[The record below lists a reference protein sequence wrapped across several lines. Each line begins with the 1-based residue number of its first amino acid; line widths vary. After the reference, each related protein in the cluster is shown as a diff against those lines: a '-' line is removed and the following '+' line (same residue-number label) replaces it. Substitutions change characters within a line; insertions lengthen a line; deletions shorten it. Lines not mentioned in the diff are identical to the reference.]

1 MQGTVASDSH
11 VVNHVTASGAAIV
24 AADHITKEFP
34 GVVAVDAMSLSIAP
48 GEIVALLGQNGAGKS
63 TFIQILAGVHPSGS
77 YRGEIAFC
85 GQPYRPASV
94 ADAEAA
100 GVALVPQEVNVAPD
114 LTIAENMYLNAEP
127 TRWGF
132 VDQPLRLARARRV
145 LADFGLDVDPT
156 APMGSLDLSTQQL
169 VIIARALSKNARL
182 LILDEPTAALT
193 EAEARRL
200 FDRMRGLT
208 KRGVAI
214 IFVSHRLAEVFA
226 ISDRIVIMRD
236 GRICGA
242 HATADVSR
250 DTVVAQ
256 MVGGVRTSVADAK
269 SKPGATALETVNL
282 TVAEPGDRARLRV
295 EDVSFQVAHGEIL
308 GLFGLLGAG
317 CIETALA
324 LYGAWPGKVAGRIAI
339 DGRRVEIANPAMAV
353 AHGMGLMAQ
362 DRRDCLLLDHSVFD
376 NAILASLGAISRHGF
391 LDRAAGQRRTLDFAR
406 DLDIKATSIDALVG
420 TLSGGNQQKVQVARW
435 LIADARI
442 LILVDP
448 TRGVDVGARAEIKRV
463 WSELRAGGRAIII
476 ASTDAE
482 ELVDICDRVIVFRRG
497 AIGGELSRSEF
508 SEERLLRMAAD
519 V

>member
-1 MQGTVASDSH
+1 MQGTAASDRLGDKRL
-11 VVNHVTASGAAIV
+11 ASGAAVIS
-24 AADHITKEFP
+24 ADRITKEFP
-34 GVVAVDAMSLSIAP
+34 GVLAVDAMSLAIAP

-63 TFIQILAGVHPSGS
+63 TFIQILAGLHPSGS
-77 YRGEIAFC
+77 YRGEIALD
-85 GQPYRPASV
+85 GRPYRPMSV

-114 LTIAENMYLNAEP
+114 LTVAENMYLNAEP
-127 TRWGF
+127 VRWGLL
-132 VDQPLRLARARRV
+132 DQPLRLAKARRV
-145 LADFGLDVDPT
+145 LADFGLDIDPL
-156 APMGSLDLSTQQL
+156 APMGSLDLSQQQL

-200 FDRMRGLT
+200 FDHMRAL
-208 KRGVAI
+208 KRRGVAI

-226 ISDRIVIMRD
+226 VSDRIIIMRD

-250 DTVVAQ
+250 DVVVAQ
-256 MVGGVRTSVADAK
+256 MVGSVRANLAVTEFR
-269 SKPGATALETVNL
+269 PGATALEATDL
-282 TVAEPGDRARLRV
+282 AAADPADPTRLRV
-295 EDVSFQVAHGEIL
+295 DNVSFRVAHGEIL

-324 LYGAWPGKVAGRIAI
+324 LYGAWPGRVGGRIAI
-339 DGRRVEIANPAMAV
+339 DGRDVAIANPSAAV

-362 DRRDCLLLDHSVFD
+362 DRRDCLLLDHSVNN
-376 NAILASLGAISRHGF
+376 NAMLASLGAVSHRGF
-391 LDRAAGQRRTLDFAR
+391 LDVGAARRRTLDLVRA
-406 DLDIKATSIDALVG
+406 LGIKTPGIETLVG
-420 TLSGGNQQKVQVARW
+420 ALSGGNQQKVQVARW

-482 ELVDICDRVIVFRRG
+482 ELVDICDRVLVFRRG
-497 AIGGELSRSEF
+497 AIAGELSRAEL
-508 SEERLLRMAAD
+508 SEEGLLRMAAD

>member
-1 MQGTVASDSH
+1 MHTAASDRRDGEFIAAPGAA
-11 VVNHVTASGAAIV
+11 VVTAEHV
-24 AADHITKEFP
+24 TKEFP
-34 GVVAVDAMSLSIAP
+34 GVVAVDNLSLSIAP

-63 TFIQILAGVHPSGS
+63 TFIQILAGVHRAGTW
-77 YRGEIAFC
+77 RGEIAL
-85 GQPYRPASV
+85 GGRPYRPASV

-114 LTIAENMYLNAEP
+114 MTVAENMYLNAEP

-132 VDQPLRLARARRV
+132 LDQPLRLARAKRV
-145 LADFGLDVDPT
+145 LADFGLEVDPA

-169 VIIARALSKNARL
+169 VIIARALSKNAKL

-200 FDRMRGLT
+200 FDRMRALT
-208 KRGVAI
+208 VRGVAI
-214 IFVSHRLAEVFA
+214 IFVSHRLPEVFA

-236 GRICGA
+236 GRVCGM

-256 MVGGVRTSVADAK
+256 MVGGVRAGVADTDGQ
-269 SKPGATALETVNL
+269 PGTTALEASDL
-282 TVAEPGDRARLRV
+282 TVTDQSGRV
-295 EDVSFQVAHGEIL
+295 RVSGVSCRVAHGEVV

-324 LYGAWPGKVAGRIAI
+324 LYGAWPGRVGGTIAL
-339 DGRRVEIANPAMAV
+339 DGRTVAVTDPTVAV

-362 DRRDCLLLDHSVFD
+362 DRRDCLLLDHSVHD
-376 NAILASLGAISRHGF
+376 NAMLANLDAVSRRGV
-391 LDRAAGQRRTLDFAR
+391 LDLAAAQRKTMDFVR
-406 DLDIKATSIDALVG
+406 HLDIKAGSIEALVG

-463 WSELRAGGRAIII
+463 WSALRADGRAIII

-482 ELVDICDRVIVFRRG
+482 ELVDICDRVLIFRQGRI
-497 AIGGELSRSEF
+497 AGELPRAEL